1 MEDILQIPDFYNEV
15 FCITDNPIFG
25 AVISSY
31 FNEDNRY
38 FSLLEAPRLARP
50 DASNEMMRRTNLM
63 ARIQPQVIILADVSD
78 EIVLAFTKY
87 VPIRKM
93 LRIKTLGE
101 IDSILKETF
110 GFEDLEKLPCK
121 PSEVAIGLLTA
132 KSQKKHLLI
141 ADKAPTIALLTKKQS
156 ASKRHLVVIDDN
168 RWISPIIAAN
178 YAFSINADLQFF
190 PEKNE
195 EEIEIVYDDI
205 SNARCHQKSA
215 RGSEAS
221 RSLMSQQLTYE
232 SYFHTN
238 KIDAAFVTF
247 ITRGIPYGYFF
258 PDVPSSHLFSYPD
271 LGITLLNNLY
281 YAHEV
286 KGTRSALLI
295 DPDVFPKKW
304 GETETG
310 FVSEKLKKMGVY
322 VKELRGREAKVY
334 DTSLHIQWFPFDLLF
349 ICSHAS
355 RMDGQEF
362 TIKFSDRSGADHEI
376 VIEEAVSF
384 GLTDEGEGDQRL
396 VEVMSFIGFV
406 SVDGFAW
413 KGKNEK
419 SKGSVT
425 KETIEDFLAI
435 PREKWQVV
443 NKRDIPYVRRST
455 RIGLADGDYQATFH
469 ALSGGEL
476 PIIFNNA
483 CVSFYEFSG
492 RFFFAGARSYIG
504 TLTPINTDKAKEI
517 AQLFFNSLTLSKP
530 LPLLLWEV
538 QKKVFPDP
546 ANRVYVHIGTH
557 FCNIL
562 PPQSDTNT
570 FVSGHI
576 NTQIERMKKKLS
588 KDNPPDV
595 TRNIQRAVK
604 FLSSVKS

>member
-1 MEDILQIPDFYNEV
+1 MEDILQIPDFYREV
-15 FCITDNPIFG
+15 ICITDNSLFG

-31 FNEDNRY
+31 FNEDSRY
-38 FSLLEAPRLARP
+38 FALLEAPRLGRP
-50 DASNEMMRRTNLM
+50 DASNEMIRRTNLM
-63 ARIQPQVIILADVSD
+63 ARIQLQIIILADVSD

-87 VPIRKM
+87 VPIGKI
-93 LRIKTLGE
+93 LRIKTLDE
-101 IDSILKETF
+101 IDSILRETF
-110 GFEDLEKLPCK
+110 GFENSEKLPCR
-121 PSEVAIGLLTA
+121 PSDVAIGLLTA
-132 KSQKKHLLI
+132 KSQKKHLI
-141 ADKAPTIALLTKKQS
+141 IDVKAPAIGQLPKRQT
-156 ASKRHLVVIDDN
+156 ASKKHLVVIDDN
-168 RWISPIIAAN
+168 RWIAPIVAVN
-178 YAFSINADLQFF
+178 YAFSINANLQFF
-190 PEKNE
+190 PEKDE
-195 EEIEIVYDDI
+195 EDIEIVYDDI
-205 SNARCHQKSA
+205 SNARCHHESA
-215 RGSEAS
+215 RGSEAT
-221 RSLMSQQLTYE
+221 RSLMSQQMTYE
-232 SYFHTN
+232 SYFSDN
-238 KIDAAFVTF
+238 KIDADFVTF

-258 PDVPSSHLFSYPD
+258 PDVPSTHLFSYPD
-271 LGITLLNNLY
+271 LGITLLNNFY

-286 KGTRSALLI
+286 KETRSALLI
-295 DPDVFPKKW
+295 DPDLFPKNW

-310 FVSEKLKKMGVY
+310 FVSEQLKKIGVY
-322 VKELRGREAKVY
+322 VKELRGRDAKVY

-355 RMDGQEF
+355 RMDGKEF

-413 KGKNEK
+413 KGKKEK

-435 PREKWQVV
+435 PREKWQVI
-443 NKRDIPYVRRST
+443 NQRDIPYVRRST
-455 RIGLADGDYQATFH
+455 RISLADGDYQATFH

-504 TLTPINTDKAKEI
+504 TLTPINTDKAKKV
-517 AQLFFNSLTLSKP
+517 AQLFFSGLTPSKP

-538 QKKVFPDP
+538 QNKVFPDP
-546 ANRVYVHIGTH
+546 ADRVYVHVGTH
-557 FCNIL
+557 FSNIL
-562 PPQSDTNT
+562 PPQSDTVT

-576 NTQIERMKKKLS
+576 KTQIGRMENKSSRENL
-588 KDNPPDV
+588 PDV

-604 FLSSVKS
+604 FLSSVRV